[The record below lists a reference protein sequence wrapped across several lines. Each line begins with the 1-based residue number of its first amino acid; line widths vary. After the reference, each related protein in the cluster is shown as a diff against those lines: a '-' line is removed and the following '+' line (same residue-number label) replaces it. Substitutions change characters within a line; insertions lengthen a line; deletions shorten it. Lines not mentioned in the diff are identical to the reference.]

1 MRTYALVFFIFPF
14 FACAREMTVGQLP
27 SPPYLDTEVWN
38 LISVK
43 RRGIGVANECVK
55 VNETT
60 RGLHLI
66 VN

>member
-1 MRTYALVFFIFPF
+1 MGTYALVVFILPF
-14 FACAREMTVGQLP
+14 FVRAREITVGQLP
-27 SPPYLDTEVWN
+27 SPPYLDTEIWN

-43 RRGIGVANECVK
+43 RRGIVVANECVK